1 MIIALMALGW
11 FVRLI
16 RPRYRPDPQPQA
28 SRRSIPATAQPIQA
42 TASPARPDGRK
53 RRLVLRVGE
62 GLLTALLL
70 IAGSVLKWPAAG
82 LTSAAIAPHA
92 HLVQSWVWNNRDLLL
107 IGSVILAMV
116 EPQLVGSVRALRLTP
131 WTLWLLGRLICVGM
145 QIEELR
151 LRRVLSYWTW
161 QIAHRR
167 WCRERRQFLAACSQ
181 QPFPR

>member
-1 MIIALMALGW
+1 MIIALMLLGW

-16 RPRYRPDPQPQA
+16 RPRYRPDPQA
-28 SRRSIPATAQPIQA
+28 SRRSISATAQPIQT

-62 GLLTALLL
+62 GLLTALLVIVCSHL
-70 IAGSVLKWPAAG
+70 SWPIAGPVTMALAPLVHPAQ
-82 LTSAAIAPHA
+82 I
-92 HLVQSWVWNNRDLLL
+92 WIWNNRDLLL

-151 LRRVLSYWTW
+151 LRRVLNYWAW
-161 QIAHRR
+161 QIGHRR